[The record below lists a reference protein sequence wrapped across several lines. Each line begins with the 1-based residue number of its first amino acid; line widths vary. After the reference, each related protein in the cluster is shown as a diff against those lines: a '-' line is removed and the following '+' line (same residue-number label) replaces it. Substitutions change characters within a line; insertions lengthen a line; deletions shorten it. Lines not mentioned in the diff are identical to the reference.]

1 MKDEQQV
8 RDRLNE
14 LRRAIEFHNHRYY
27 VLDDP
32 VIADAEYDRLFRELL
47 DLEEQFP
54 QLAAPDSPSRRV
66 GGAPLAAF
74 EEMVHPFPMYSLD
87 NVFSEEELRDFEQK
101 VRRFLQWSGELVYIA
116 EPKLDGLAVELIYE
130 QGVLVRGSTRGDG
143 EIGENITAQLRT
155 VQAIPLRLAGERPPA
170 GLNVRGEVFLPR
182 QGFARLNQER
192 LAQGE
197 PLFANPR
204 NAAAGSLRQLD
215 PRITARRPL
224 DFFVYGVGDPA
235 AVPCTGQGE
244 LLRYLAGLGFKV
256 NPHLRRCNSMEEVI
270 DWYGHLQGLRHQL
283 PYEIDGM
290 VVKVDE
296 FALQNRLGTTTRAP
310 RWAVAWKF
318 PAIQVTTRITGVEFQ
333 VGRTGAVTP
342 VALLTPVNVDGVMV
356 KRATLHN
363 RDEIARKDL
372 RLGDL
377 VLIQRAG
384 DVIPEV
390 IKAVVEART
399 GEEREIS
406 FPAVCPE
413 CGHPLHRPEGEA
425 VTRCQNPHCPAQRL
439 RSLIYFAGG
448 DGLDIE
454 GLGRKN
460 MEQLVRVGLVRD
472 LPDIFRLR
480 VEDLAGLDGWGD
492 KSAANAV
499 QAIRAAGRTT
509 LARFIRAL
517 GIRHVGEVNAAL
529 LARHFG
535 SLERVM
541 AATADELLEVE
552 GIGQQAAVSLVD
564 YFGDPQVRA
573 MLGRLF
579 AAGLE
584 IVPEESSGRQ
594 LDGRVFLFTGTLAA
608 LSRNE
613 AKQRVKALGG
623 QVVSALSSRVTDLVA
638 GDKPG
643 SKLKKAEELGIRIL
657 GEEEFVR
664 LLKQG
669 REDVS

>member
-1 MKDEQQV
+1 
-8 RDRLNE
+8 
-14 LRRAIEFHNHRYY
+14 
-27 VLDDP
+27 
-32 VIADAEYDRLFRELL
+32 
-47 DLEEQFP
+47 
-54 QLAAPDSPSRRV
+54 
-66 GGAPLAAF
+66 
-74 EEMVHPFPMYSLD
+74 
-87 NVFSEEELRDFEQK
+87 
-101 VRRFLQWSGELVYIA
+101 
-116 EPKLDGLAVELIYE
+116 
-130 QGVLVRGSTRGDG
+130 
-143 EIGENITAQLRT
+143 
-155 VQAIPLRLAGERPPA
+155 
-170 GLNVRGEVFLPR
+170 
-182 QGFARLNQER
+182 
-192 LAQGE
+192 
-197 PLFANPR
+197 
-204 NAAAGSLRQLD
+204 
-215 PRITARRPL
+215 
-224 DFFVYGVGDPA
+224 
-235 AVPCTGQGE
+235 
-244 LLRYLAGLGFKV
+244 
-256 NPHLRRCNSMEEVI
+256 
-270 DWYGHLQGLRHQL
+270 
-283 PYEIDGM
+283 
-290 VVKVDE
+290 
-296 FALQNRLGTTTRAP
+296 
-310 RWAVAWKF
+310 
-318 PAIQVTTRITGVEFQ
+318 
-333 VGRTGAVTP
+333 
-342 VALLTPVNVDGVMV
+342 
-356 KRATLHN
+356 
-363 RDEIARKDL
+363 
-372 RLGDL
+372 
-377 VLIQRAG
+377 
-384 DVIPEV
+384 
-390 IKAVVEART
+390 
-399 GEEREIS
+399 
-406 FPAVCPE
+406 
-413 CGHPLHRPEGEA
+413 

-499 QAIRAAGRTT
+499 QAIRAAGRTP

-535 SLERVM
+535 SLERIM

-564 YFGDPQVRA
+564 YFGDPQVRE
-573 MLGRLF
+573 MLDRLF

-657 GEEEFVR
+657 GEEEFAR

-669 REDVS
+669 GEE